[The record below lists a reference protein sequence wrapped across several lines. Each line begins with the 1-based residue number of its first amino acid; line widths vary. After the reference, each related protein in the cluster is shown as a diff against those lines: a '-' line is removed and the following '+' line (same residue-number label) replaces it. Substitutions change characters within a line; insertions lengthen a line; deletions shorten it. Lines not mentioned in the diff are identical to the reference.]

1 VNNNCIQNSDLI
13 IAIVN
18 FGKASKLMK
27 TAKKNGVSGG
37 TIFLGKGTA
46 NDVILHKLGI
56 TDIRKEIVLMATP
69 EDKTV
74 EVLNSL
80 NEKYEFDKPNH
91 GIAVSTSLDNLCGH
105 PGSKYYKSKEI
116 RENKNMYLA
125 IFVIVDKGNADDVI
139 DAATLAGA
147 RGATVVNARGSGI
160 HEQQM
165 LFSFPIEPEKEIV
178 LIISDRE
185 KSHEIVE
192 KIRTDFEIDK
202 PGKGILFTINLNEA
216 YGLY

>member
-1 VNNNCIQNSDLI
+1 MKNCIQNNDLI
-13 IAIVN
+13 LAIVN
-18 FGKASKLMK
+18 YGKASKLMK
-27 TAKKNGVSGG
+27 TAKMHGVSGG
-37 TIFLGKGTA
+37 TIFIGRGTA
-46 NDVILHKLGI
+46 NDAILKKLGI
-56 TDIRKEIVLMATP
+56 TDVRKEIIIMATE
-69 EDKTV
+69 EDKTK
-74 EVLNSL
+74 EVLEAL
-80 NEKYEFDKPNH
+80 DHKYEFSKPNH
-91 GIAVSTSLDNLCGH
+91 GIAVSTKLDNLCGH
-105 PGSKYYKSKEI
+105 PGSIYNKSKEI
-116 RENKNMYLA
+116 RENKNMFLA

-178 LIISDRE
+178 LIISDAE

-202 PGKGILFTINLNEA
+202 PGKGILFTIYLNDA